1 MKLRN
6 FLYLNTKIIE
16 DYLSVIDGYV
26 YDEESQAITN
36 SSERGIAGKAGI
48 KIAAGEGNNI
58 NKLGEEV
65 KRSVKISDAAKFDK
79 IFAYLQSGD
88 EDEQIKYYEFLSEE
102 IFSELHRDDFLEVLV
117 TARFSKMKELTD
129 SVQKLGKLA
138 SAIQGITD
146 QPLFDRKAQ
155 EALNGFSTLG
165 QLRSGK
171 EISCVFNFED
181 GKFPLVAYLNE
192 SYFRCSQDN
201 FIGQSYMFCK
211 VLRKIPKGQSIKLDE
226 LFDDVKNLQLNRKQR
241 RNLPKNMDNP
251 DVVRDVVK
259 GPLLVVTPIAVYQ

>member
-1 MKLRN
+1 M
-6 FLYLNTKIIE
+6 
-16 DYLSVIDGYV
+16 
-26 YDEESQAITN
+26 
-36 SSERGIAGKAGI
+36 
-48 KIAAGEGNNI
+48 
-58 NKLGEEV
+58 

-88 EDEQIKYYEFLSEE
+88 EDDQAKYYKFLSEE

-129 SVQKLGKLA
+129 SVQKLGELA
-138 SAIQGITD
+138 SAIQGITE
-146 QPLFDRKAQ
+146 QQLLDRKTQ
-155 EALNGFSTLG
+155 EMLKSFSALG

-171 EISCVFNFED
+171 EIVCVFNFED
-181 GKFPLVAYLNE
+181 DKFPLVAYLDE

-201 FIGQSYMFCK
+201 FVGQSYMLCK

-226 LFDDVKNLQLNRKQR
+226 LLDDVKNLPLNREQR
-241 RNLPKNMDNP
+241 RKMPKNMNNP

-259 GPLLVVTPIAVYQ
+259 GPLLVAIPIAVYQ